1 MATYLGD
8 RIAELSSQLRTEV
21 SAENQVTAKK
31 LAPTDTAMAG
41 TAARYRLLFG
51 IKSEEDLL
59 LRTTCSMRK
68 EMNAVKDQNVAFG
81 EMYVFEQH
89 LCFDWKV
96 FGFHRQLAVPFADV
110 LAVLVTRSKQVE
122 VQCKGMSYELSFT
135 ERQEEIIALMEKCRR
150 EVRAKEISSELQA
163 SPGGRRRKNPSLLAA
178 DLEGE
183 LPRELID
190 EDALSMSAHDR
201 RRSSS
206 ATVGRVDMTLTEKDW
221 DLFVGGAKLE
231 RFNKDDTVISEGSP
245 TSALYQVMEGRVR
258 VELQIPNQ
266 SQSVVVAHRGAG
278 EMFGE
283 ISLLKMGV
291 ATASIIADSE
301 HTVLYIL
308 EGAFLDSL
316 FRTEPGLPSRFYC
329 YLATVQA
336 KRLRELSA
344 VAVSSTKP
352 EVHAASYARRS
363 AAEVLANAAHRRIY
377 RKFLIRETEKPEPK
391 FEAKQALRAFDL
403 HTAIKEVRAA
413 PDAEQLLRLSTKAYL
428 LFLAV
433 EGDVVDG
440 RAVQAAPENVE
451 LPGLSEA
458 MRQAV
463 RAGIDEL
470 RAGTKSNKDG
480 RAMYAAVER
489 VCLKVLEGPIFEAFL
504 QSEHYGY
511 VLELHAKESRIP
523 GLADFRLV
531 RVLGQGGFGQVL
543 EVVKRDCGKRY
554 AMKVMHKEMMRR
566 SLGSAWQ
573 RKIGLERDLLASLEH
588 PFLVNLKY
596 AFQNTEFLVLVMDL
610 VRSADLSEFVLSK
623 RRLARPQIKWV
634 IMEVIAVVRY
644 LHEQGVL
651 YRDLK
656 PENLLV
662 DADGH
667 IRLIDMGLAARI
679 SAKNP
684 LRRSRVGTDIYM
696 APEVRYAKDRKE
708 GYGVSCD
715 WYTVGV
721 LAYELTTGHTP
732 YAVGT
737 DDPDPP
743 FREFDFGD
751 DVFADFVKR
760 MCDRNHRTRLGSG
773 PKGFVEIQE
782 HPIWEGLDW
791 DIVEKRTM
799 PSPMLSLERSKLGR
813 KKKEENQAQQTA
825 NDLLEADREAYDDE
839 YHLKAWDFVS
849 PAAIAEEYL
858 ENINHCV
865 STI

>member
-8 RIAELSSQLRTEV
+8 RIAELSSQLRSEV
-21 SAENQVTAKK
+21 SAENQLTSK
-31 LAPTDTAMAG
+31 AG
-41 TAARYRLLFG
+41 ASADMSGAQNVLKYRQLFG
-51 IKSEEDLL
+51 IKTDDDLL

-81 EMYVFEQH
+81 EMFIFEQH

-110 LAVLVTRSKQVE
+110 LAIIVTRYQQVD

-135 ERQEEIIALMEKCRR
+135 ERQDEIVALMEKCRR
-150 EVRAKEISSELQA
+150 NVRGRELASELQA
-163 SPGGRRRKNPSLLAA
+163 SGPEAKGPRDWMEGEEA
-178 DLEGE
+178 DLLKE
-183 LPRELID
+183 LLDDKGVGQFNPAARRE
-190 EDALSMSAHDR
+190 SMVGDSL
-201 RRSSS
+201 
-206 ATVGRVDMTLTEKDW
+206 GRVDMSLTEKDW
-221 DLFVGGAKLE
+221 DLFISGAKLRKFKRDE
-231 RFNKDDTVISEGSP
+231 TVLSEGAP
-245 TSALYQVMEGRVR
+245 TAALYQVMQGSVR

-266 SQSVVVAHRGAG
+266 AQSVVVANRGSG

-283 ISLLKMGV
+283 ISLLKLGV
-291 ATASIIADSE
+291 ATASIIANDE
-301 HTVLYIL
+301 PTVLYIL

-329 YLATVQA
+329 FLATTQA
-336 KRLRELSA
+336 KRLRELSS
-344 VAVSSTKP
+344 VAVSATKP

-363 AAEVLANAAHRRIY
+363 IEQIMANAAHRRIY
-377 RKFLIRETEKPEPK
+377 RKFLLREAEQANSSAEPFK
-391 FEAKQALRAFDL
+391 VALRAFDMYISCL
-403 HTAIKEVRAA
+403 DVHVA
-413 PDAEQLLRLSTKAYL
+413 PDHEAVLRTAKKTFDTYI
-428 LFLAV
+428 
-433 EGDVVDG
+433 DQD
-440 RAVQAAPENVE
+440 PTDKTDHPT
-451 LPGLSEA
+451 LPFVNA
-458 MRQAV
+458 
-463 RAGIDEL
+463 EL
-470 RAGTKSNKDG
+470 RESMATSLNAISKGSMSNKDA
-480 RAMYAAVER
+480 RQMYASAEQQ
-489 VCLKVLEGPIFEAFL
+489 CKEIFRGRPFEVFL

-511 VLELHAKESRIP
+511 VLELHAKESRVP

-566 SLGSAWQ
+566 ALGSSWQ

-623 RRLARPQIKWV
+623 RRLSRPQVKWV
-634 IMEVIAVVRY
+634 IMEVCVVMRY

-662 DADGH
+662 DEDGH

-684 LRRSRVGTDIYM
+684 LRKSRVGTDIYM
-696 APEVRYAKDRKE
+696 APEVRHAKERKE
-708 GYGVSCD
+708 GYGVTAD

-721 LAYELTTGHTP
+721 LAYELSTGNTP
-732 YAVGT
+732 YAT
-737 DDPDPP
+737 NSDDPDPP
-743 FREFDFGD
+743 FREYNFGD
-751 DVFADFVKR
+751 DPFEDMVR
-760 MCDRNHRTRLGSG
+760 RLCDKNHKTRLGSG
-773 PKGFVEIQE
+773 PRGSAEIFE
-782 HPIWEGLDW
+782 HPLWEGLDW

-799 PSPMLSLERSKLGR
+799 PSPMMSLERSKLGR
-813 KKKEENQAQQTA
+813 KKKEKENQAQQTA
-825 NDLLEADREAYDDE
+825 SDLAEAEREEYDDE
-839 YHLKAWDFVS
+839 YHLKSWDFVS